1 MARTSG
7 NVASGPVLR
16 IERGHHSG
24 SSQSAQPDVPE
35 KRIMHVIIGRGATA
49 NAAALLL
56 AESGDQVRVV
66 SRSGG
71 GPAHSRITRIAL
83 DAGDAK
89 ALNEVARGATTIIN
103 AAMPA
108 YHTWP
113 QTVPPLFGAILS
125 TAERTGATYVMLG
138 NLYGYGPVDGPLT
151 EDLPLAAT
159 GPKGEVRA
167 RMWLEAKTAHDAGRV
182 RAAEVRAGQFIG
194 PDAFSIFNAMVL
206 PKVLAGRLALVP
218 AALDT
223 PHSFTSI
230 DDAARA
236 LVTVARD
243 ERALGQAWH
252 APVIVSSV
260 RAAATRLAEL
270 ADAPAPRLAEMT
282 DRELTLL
289 GTTAPLW
296 DELWETHHMSH
307 RPFIVDAS
315 RIESVFG
322 LTATPLDEVLTATLR
337 HSGALPRAITTA

>member
-1 MARTSG
+1 MS
-7 NVASGPVLR
+7 V
-16 IERGHHSG
+16 
-24 SSQSAQPDVPE
+24 
-35 KRIMHVIIGRGATA
+35 HVIIGRGATA
-49 NAAALLL
+49 TAAALLL
-56 AESGDQVRVV
+56 AESGDEVRMV
-66 SRSGG
+66 SRTGG
-71 GPAHSRITRIAL
+71 GPELPQITRIAL
-83 DAGDAK
+83 DAGEAT
-89 ALNEVARGATTIIN
+89 ALAEVAAGASTIIN

-151 EDLPLAAT
+151 EDHPLAAT

-167 RMWLEAKTAHDAGRV
+167 RMWLDAKAAHDAGRV
-182 RAAEVRAGQFIG
+182 RATEVRAGQFLG
-194 PDAFSIFNAMVL
+194 PGAFSIFNAVVL
-206 PKVLAGRLALVP
+206 PKVLTGRLAVVP

-243 ERALGQAWH
+243 DRALGQAWH
-252 APVIVSSV
+252 APVLVSSV
-260 RAAATRLAEL
+260 RATATRLAEL
-270 ADAPAPRLAEMT
+270 AGAPAPQLEEMT

-307 RPFIVDAS
+307 RPFVVDAY
-315 RIESVFG
+315 RIESAFG
-322 LTATPLDEVLTATLR
+322 LTATPLDDVLAATLR
-337 HSGALPRAITTA
+337 QAGVPPRAITTA

>member
-1 MARTSG
+1 M
-7 NVASGPVLR
+7 
-16 IERGHHSG
+16 
-24 SSQSAQPDVPE
+24 
-35 KRIMHVIIGRGATA
+35 IIGRGATA
-49 NAAALLL
+49 TAAALLL
-56 AESGDQVRVV
+56 AESGDQVRMV
-66 SRSGG
+66 SRTGG
-71 GPAHSRITRIAL
+71 GPEHPQITRIAL
-83 DAGDAK
+83 DAGDAT
-89 ALNEVARGATTIIN
+89 ALTEVATGATTIIN

-125 TAERTGATYVMLG
+125 AAERVGATYVMLG

-151 EDLPLAAT
+151 EDHPLAAT

-167 RMWLEAKTAHDAGRV
+167 RMWLEAKAAHDAGRV

-194 PDAFSIFNAMVL
+194 PDAFSIFNAMVV
-206 PKVLAGRLALVP
+206 PKVLAGLPALVP

-236 LVTVARD
+236 LTTVAHD
-243 ERALGQAWH
+243 DRALGQAWH
-252 APVIVSSV
+252 APVVTSSV
-260 RAAATRLAEL
+260 RAMATRLAEL
-270 ADAPAPRLAEMT
+270 AEAPTPRLMEMT

-289 GTTAPLW
+289 GATAPLW

-315 RIESVFG
+315 RIESAFG
-322 LTATPLDEVLTATLR
+322 LTATPLDDVLTATLHR
-337 HSGALPRAITTA
+337 ANTPPRALTTA